1 MWVLLHFLLVRNTSI
16 GAPISQV
23 NLARNRGP
31 GSRAAPQHKAE
42 SEVYHSLG
50 INSCLPQFQVRSQLP
65 WTATNSSIISSRCTN
80 EPCASCVA
88 SRLPNQNGHA
98 ARANSLLATWPGTS
112 PPPSDMSSPNAPAGV
127 PAATKAVDANLPM
140 ASKM

>member
-42 SEVYHSLG
+42 GEVYHSVG

-65 WTATNSSIISSRCTN
+65 WTATNSFIISNRCAK
-80 EPCASCVA
+80 EPCASSAA
-88 SRLPNQNGHA
+88 SRRTKSSGPA
-98 ARANSLLATWPGTS
+98 ARARSLSAPWLAIS
-112 PPPSDMSSPNAPAGV
+112 LPPSATSSLNAPADA
-127 PAATKAVDANLPM
+127 PAATKAADVT
-140 ASKM
+140 